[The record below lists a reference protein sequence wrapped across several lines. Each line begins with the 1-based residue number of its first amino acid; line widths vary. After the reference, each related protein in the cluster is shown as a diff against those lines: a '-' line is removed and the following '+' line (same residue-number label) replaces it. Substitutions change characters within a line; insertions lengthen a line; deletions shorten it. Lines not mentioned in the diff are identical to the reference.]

1 MPSTDTSARR
11 PVRALL
17 NPAHTR
23 AVIALICLAL
33 LSAIAW
39 HWWGSGTV
47 THPRSAAAVPA
58 TTVPGE
64 AALQEED
71 MGGIGTTT
79 ASPSAAGQS
88 QPGSGQLVPVYVT
101 GEVHT
106 PGLYQLADTSLVA
119 DAISAAGG
127 LTDQADPA
135 CQNLARTIT
144 PGEHIHITA
153 PGQAPPASAGSGAG
167 AGGGTAAGE
176 GRGEGGGLVNVN
188 TADAS
193 QLQTL
198 PGVGPALAQRI
209 MEHRE
214 KNGPFTSVTDLDDVP
229 GIGPGMMDK
238 LRDRV
243 SVQ

>member
-1 MPSTDTSARR
+1 MPSTSTPTRR
-11 PVRALL
+11 PIRALL
-17 NPAHTR
+17 TAAHTR
-23 AVIALICLAL
+23 AIIALICLAL

-47 THPRSAAAVPA
+47 THPRSAAAASA
-58 TTVPGE
+58 TTPSVNV
-64 AALQEED
+64 ALNDEEI
-71 MGGIGTTT
+71 GGTGGTT
-79 ASPSAAGQS
+79 ASPSAGGQS
-88 QPGSGQLVPVYVT
+88 TPGSGQLVPVYIT

-119 DAISAAGG
+119 DAITAAGG
-127 LTDQADPA
+127 LTEQADPA

-144 PGEHIHITA
+144 AGEHIHITA
-153 PGQAPPASAGSGAG
+153 PGQAPPASAGSAGNPDGGSNPSSTGA
-167 AGGGTAAGE
+167 
-176 GRGEGGGLVNVN
+176 GGLVNIN
-188 TADAS
+188 TADAT

-198 PGVGPALAQRI
+198 PGVGPALAARI

-214 KNGPFTSVTDLDDVP
+214 KNGPFASVADLDDVP
-229 GIGPGMMDK
+229 GIGPAMMAK